1 MGWVGGG
8 RTLPKASS
16 PRSSLQSVS
25 ERASRFEG
33 MAATEVAAV
42 RRKVREVM
50 KLTILAVVVEAMR
63 L

>member
-1 MGWVGGG
+1 MEWDGGR
-8 RTLPKASS
+8 RTLPKESS
-16 PRSSLQSVS
+16 PRSSLQVVS
-25 ERASRFEG
+25 ERASRLEG

-50 KLTILAVVVEAMR
+50 KLTILAVVVEMMR